1 METTTAKPETEQ
13 TAAAESTGQDLWREV
28 SWIPCTLSVALPIPG
43 VKVRDLLAFTIETVL
58 DSHQPVASSLP
69 VWVNGVMI
77 GQAEFDVVGTR
88 LTVLINELR

>member
-1 METTTAKPETEQ
+1 METIAVKPETEQ
-13 TAAAESTGQDLWREV
+13 NVDIASSDRDPWREV
-28 SWIPCTLSVALPIPG
+28 SWIPCTLSVALPIRG
-43 VKVRDLLAFTIETVL
+43 VKVRDLLAFAVETVL

-77 GQAEFDVVGTR
+77 GQAEFDVVGNR